1 MEQDRMQGRGRGIG
15 SKPRPPNYENFK
27 VSKRRMTKLHRF
39 LTKSLFGK
47 TLDER
52 HGNDGW
58 NRMECRGGDEESDR
72 GPLNGKVCGGKGRGR
87 AVSRAGRI
95 VIIQHV
101 CTCART
107 TTGEYRLEVA
117 IPS

>member
-1 MEQDRMQGRGRGIG
+1 MDGIG
-15 SKPRPPNYENFK
+15 WNAGEGTRRPSNYENFK

-47 TLDER
+47 RFDEG

-58 NRMECRGGDEESDR
+58 SRMECRGGDEESDR
-72 GPLNGKVCGGKGRGR
+72 SPLNGEVCGGKGRGR